1 MQSFRQ
7 SRSRI
12 IGAIIA
18 LVLAFGVGAAVG
30 AFAMLTLRADDS
42 PTDFGVFWQA
52 WNTINENFIDREVL
66 TSKELT
72 YGAINGLVQALGD
85 EGHTAFLSPEEL
97 EAQQRSIA
105 GSFSGI
111 GAQLGV
117 EDGLPIIV
125 APFDGSPAAQSGVKA
140 GDIILSVNG
149 EDITGLSISAIAEK
163 IRGPEGTEVTLTLFR
178 PTSEES
184 LEITIVR
191 GEINIPAV
199 DWTMIPDT
207 EIGLLRLTRF
217 SANAQEEVVAALNA
231 MQETGAQGV
240 IVDLRN
246 NPGGLLTQAV
256 AVTSQFLTEGTVL
269 QQENAQGERLQFPVE
284 EGGVAPNIPL
294 VVLTNPGTA
303 SSSEIFAG
311 AIQDHERG
319 IVIGETTFGTGTVL
333 QTYELSDGSALLLG
347 TSQWLTANGRLI
359 RKQGIAPDIVVEL
372 GPEGEMLSPNVVE
385 EMTASEIAASGDP
398 QLIAALA
405 ELGVEWANAE

>member
-1 MQSFRQ
+1 MQSFQR

-12 IGAIIA
+12 IGVIVA
-18 LVLAFGVGAAVG
+18 LVLAFGVGGVVG

-66 TSKELT
+66 ASKDLT

-85 EGHTAFLSPEEL
+85 EGHTAFLTPEEL
-97 EAQQRSIA
+97 ETQQRSIA

-178 PTSEES
+178 PASEES

-231 MQETGAQGV
+231 MQENGAQGV

-284 EGGVAPNIPL
+284 EGGVAPDIPL

-347 TSQWLTANGRLI
+347 TSQWLTASGRLI
-359 RKQGIAPDIVVEL
+359 RKQGIAPDIVVAL
-372 GPEGEMLSPNVVE
+372 GPEGEMLSPNIVE

-398 QLIAALA
+398 QLLAALA